1 MKKNTLATAIMTG
14 LVMASATSQ
23 HPHITP
29 QMTLRP
35 VAADDASQYELL
47 IYGDI
52 GETWWGDSV
61 TAKAVVEEI
70 NALPATV
77 TQINVRINSYGG
89 SVSDGLAIYTALRR
103 HSATKAATVDGV
115 AMSVASL
122 IAMAGDTLAMPE
134 SSILMIHAPWT
145 YVEGNAPQL
154 RRWAD
159 VLDTYAK
166 AMAGAYSRK
175 SGKPHDEMLALLLDG
190 QDHYY
195 TGTEAHSAG
204 FVDQLVEP
212 AAADASASSRMSG
225 LDRYTAR
232 APASVAAMVA
242 AAVRGAVPKPAAPA
256 SHHEDETMKR
266 NRRLQNPAGNDGG
279 GGAAPTPAT
288 PVAAAPA
295 APAQPTAPAAPAT
308 PVAAVQD
315 PAAVLAADQT
325 RRTAI
330 RALFAPHA
338 SRTDIDLAELQR
350 QCEDD
355 HKVTPEA
362 AGLRLLAKLGE
373 GAQPLGAGR
382 IVPGNLD
389 AQASFREGIVQAT
402 LHRFS
407 PMAHQLDER
416 ARPFA
421 YMDLNGLARA
431 CCERAGVSVSGLSPD
446 QIAIRAMHSTSDFPK
461 ILENV
466 VTKSLRMGYEGEQ
479 RTFLAFTRRALL
491 SNLKEVS
498 RVQLAGA
505 PALKRVR
512 EGGEY
517 QYGTMGEGAEKYSI
531 LKYGRMFALTWET
544 IINDDLDA
552 LTRIP
557 QSFGAAAAS
566 LESDLV
572 WAIFTGNPNMAD
584 NVALF
589 HANHGNLG
597 TATAL
602 KAALED
608 APALDPIS
616 EAREKMM
623 LQKGIEGRYITVR
636 PRHLIVP
643 PKLERTGQKI
653 TSPDFIA
660 AKQGATNTV
669 DRTLNLVV
677 EPRLQDASTTA
688 WFMAAD
694 PTQIDTI
701 EVGYLQGNEGVY
713 TESKAGF
720 EVDGVVVKARHV
732 VGAKAIDHRGLFKNA
747 GA

>member
-1 MKKNTLATAIMTG
+1 MKKNTLATAIVTG

-23 HPHITP
+23 HPHIAP

-35 VAADDASQYELL
+35 LAADASQYELL

-52 GETWWGDSV
+52 GESWWGDSV
-61 TAKAVVEEI
+61 TAKEVVEQI
-70 NALPATV
+70 NALPASV

-89 SVSDGLAIYTALRR
+89 SVSDGLAIYNALRR

-134 SSILMIHAPWT
+134 SAILMIHAPWT
-145 YVEGNAPQL
+145 YVQGNAPQL
-154 RRWAD
+154 RSWAD

-166 AMAGAYSRK
+166 AMAGAYARK

-195 TGTEAHSAG
+195 TGTEAQSAG
-204 FVDQLVEP
+204 FVDQLVEH
-212 AAADASASSRMSG
+212 ADASADASASGMAG
-225 LDRYTAR
+225 LERYTAR

-242 AAVRGAVPKPAAPA
+242 AAMRGAVPKPAAPA
-256 SHHEDETMKR
+256 SHYEDETMKR
-266 NRRLQNPAGNDGG
+266 NRRLQNPAGKDGG
-279 GGAAPTPAT
+279 GGALPTPAQPAAAAPAAPT
-288 PVAAAPA
+288 QPAAAPA
-295 APAQPTAPAAPAT
+295 APAAAPDS
-308 PVAAVQD
+308 AAI
-315 PAAVLAADQT
+315 LAADQA

-338 SRTDIDLAELQR
+338 SRTDIDLVALQR

-355 HKVTPEA
+355 HNVTPEG

-373 GAQPLGAGR
+373 GAQPLNAGR
-382 IVPGNLD
+382 IEPGAQD
-389 AQASFREGIVQAT
+389 AQATFRDGMVIAA
-402 LHRFS
+402 LHRGN
-407 PMAHQLDER
+407 PAAHKLDER
-416 ARPFA
+416 SQPYA
-421 YMDLNGLARA
+421 YLDLNAMARA
-431 CCERAGVSVSGLSPD
+431 CCERAGIRVAGLSPD

-466 VTKSLRMGYEGEQ
+466 VTKSLRMGYEGEM
-479 RTFLAFTRRALL
+479 RTFQAFTRRATLT
-491 SNLKEVS
+491 NLKEVS

-517 QYGTMGEGAEKYSI
+517 EYGTMGEGAEKYSV
-531 LKYGRMFALTWET
+531 LKYGRLFALTWET

-557 QSFGAAAAS
+557 QAFGASAAS

-584 NVALF
+584 GVALF
-589 HANHGNLG
+589 HATHGNLG

-608 APALDPIS
+608 APALDPIA

-643 PKLERTGQKI
+643 PKLERTAQKI
-653 TSPDFIA
+653 TSPDFVA
-660 AKQGATNTV
+660 AKQSATNNV

-694 PTQIDTI
+694 PSQIDTI
-701 EVGYLQGNEGVY
+701 EVGYLQGNEGIY

-720 EVDGVVVKARHV
+720 ETDGVVVKARHV
-732 VGAKAIDHRGLFKNA
+732 VGTKAIDHRGLYKNA

>member
-1 MKKNTLATAIMTG
+1 MKKNTLATAIVTG

-35 VAADDASQYELL
+35 LAADNASQYELL

-52 GETWWGDSV
+52 GESWWGDSV
-61 TAKAVVEEI
+61 TAKAVVEQI
-70 NALPATV
+70 NALPASV

-89 SVSDGLAIYTALRR
+89 SVSDGLAIYNALRR

-122 IAMAGDTLAMPE
+122 IAMSGDTLAMPE
-134 SSILMIHAPWT
+134 SAILMIHAPWT
-145 YVEGNAPQL
+145 YVQGNAPQL
-154 RRWAD
+154 RNWAD

-166 AMAGAYSRK
+166 AMAGAYARK
-175 SGKPHDEMLALLLDG
+175 SGKAHDEMLALLLDG

-195 TGTEAHSAG
+195 TGTEALSAG

-212 AAADASASSRMSG
+212 TDTAADASASGRMSG

-256 SHHEDETMKR
+256 SHYEDETMKR
-266 NRRLQNPAGNDGG
+266 NRRLQNPAGQDGG
-279 GGAAPTPAT
+279 GGALPTPAQ
-288 PVAAAPA
+288 PAAAAPA
-295 APAQPTAPAAPAT
+295 APTQPA
-308 PVAAVQD
+308 AAVQD
-315 PAAVLAADQT
+315 PAAILAADQT
-325 RRTAI
+325 RRTGI

-338 SRTDIDLAELQR
+338 SRTDIDLVALQR
-350 QCEDD
+350 ECEDD

-373 GAQPLGAGR
+373 GAQPLNAGR
-382 IVPGNLD
+382 IEPGAQD
-389 AQASFREGIVQAT
+389 AQATFRDGMTIAA
-402 LHRFS
+402 LHRGNPS
-407 PMAHQLDER
+407 AHRLDER
-416 ARPFA
+416 GQPYA
-421 YMDLNGLARA
+421 YLDLNAMARA
-431 CCERAGVSVSGLSPD
+431 CCDRAGIRVAGMSPD

-466 VTKSLRMGYEGEQ
+466 VTKSLRMGYEGES
-479 RTFLAFTRRALL
+479 RTFLAFTRRAVLT
-491 SNLKEVS
+491 NLKEVS

-517 QYGTMGEGAEKYSI
+517 EFGTMGEGAEKYSI
-531 LKYGRMFALTWET
+531 LKYGRLFALTWET
-544 IINDDLDA
+544 VINDDLDA

-557 QSFGAAAAS
+557 QAFGASAAS

-584 NVALF
+584 SVALF
-589 HANHGNLG
+589 HSTHGNIG

-608 APALDPIS
+608 APTLDPIS
-616 EAREKMM
+616 EAREKML
-623 LQKGIEGRYITVR
+623 LQKGLEGRYITVR

-643 PKLERTGQKI
+643 PRLERTGQKI
-653 TSPDFIA
+653 TSPDFVA

-694 PTQIDTI
+694 PTNIDTI

-720 EVDGVVVKARHV
+720 ETDGVVVKARHV
-732 VGAKAIDHRGLFKNA
+732 VGTKAIDHRGLYKNA

>member
-1 MKKNTLATAIMTG
+1 MKKNTLAAAIVTG

-23 HPHITP
+23 HPHIVP

-35 VAADDASQYELL
+35 LAADASQYELL

-52 GETWWGDSV
+52 GESWWGDSV
-61 TAKAVVEEI
+61 TAKAVVEQI
-70 NALPATV
+70 NALPASV

-89 SVSDGLAIYTALRR
+89 SVSDGLAIYNALRR

-134 SSILMIHAPWT
+134 SAILMIHAPWT
-145 YVEGNAPQL
+145 YVQGNAPQL
-154 RRWAD
+154 RSWAD

-166 AMAGAYSRK
+166 AMAGAYARK

-195 TGTEAHSAG
+195 TGTEAQSAG
-204 FVDQLVEP
+204 FVDQLVEHAD
-212 AAADASASSRMSG
+212 AAADASASGMAG
-225 LDRYTAR
+225 LNRYTAR
-232 APASVAAMVA
+232 APASVAAIVA
-242 AAVRGAVPKPAAPA
+242 AAMRGAVPKPAAPA
-256 SHHEDETMKR
+256 SHYEDETMKR

-279 GGAAPTPAT
+279 GGALPTSAQPAAAAPAAPTQP
-288 PVAAAPA
+288 AAAPA
-295 APAQPTAPAAPAT
+295 APAAAAPDS
-308 PVAAVQD
+308 AAI
-315 PAAVLAADQT
+315 LAADQA

-338 SRTDIDLAELQR
+338 SRTDIDLVALQR

-355 HKVTPEA
+355 HNVTPEA

-373 GAQPLGAGR
+373 GAQPLNAGR
-382 IVPGNLD
+382 IEPGAQD
-389 AQASFREGIVQAT
+389 AQATFRDGMVIAA
-402 LHRFS
+402 LHRGN
-407 PMAHQLDER
+407 PAAHKLDER
-416 ARPFA
+416 SQPYA
-421 YMDLNGLARA
+421 YLDLNGMARA
-431 CCERAGVSVSGLSPD
+431 CCERAGIRVAGLSPD

-466 VTKSLRMGYEGEQ
+466 VTKSLRMGYEGEM
-479 RTFLAFTRRALL
+479 RTFQAFTRRATLT
-491 SNLKEVS
+491 NLKEVS
-498 RVQLAGA
+498 RVQLASA

-517 QYGTMGEGAEKYSI
+517 EYGTMGEGAEKYSV
-531 LKYGRMFALTWET
+531 LKYGRLFALTWET

-557 QSFGAAAAS
+557 QAFGASAAS

-584 NVALF
+584 GVALF
-589 HANHGNLG
+589 HGTHGNLG

-608 APALDPIS
+608 APALDPIA

-653 TSPDFIA
+653 TSPDFVA
-660 AKQGATNTV
+660 AKQGATNNV

-677 EPRLQDASTTA
+677 EPRLQDASNTA

-694 PTQIDTI
+694 PSQIDTI

-720 EVDGVVVKARHV
+720 ETDGVVVKARHV
-732 VGAKAIDHRGLFKNA
+732 VGTKAIDHRGLYKNA